1 MRPNSAENK
10 TMKIQNMCRSEMRTP
25 LFFWLMIPLVVLL
38 AAGCDGSGNP
48 WMSPPDF
55 TTVPELPDTSGI
67 APVEDDGGLKWYV
80 IREGEGWSVQ
90 AIDII
95 EGFLTLRTAD
105 GEVRQSS
112 WANGRTTP
120 DQWTVA
126 NLPENATEGLY
137 RGVLGMQL
145 GERRVIVVPPQL
157 GYEGLAD
164 TLVYDFELM
173 DIHQR

>member
-1 MRPNSAENK
+1 
-10 TMKIQNMCRSEMRTP
+10 
-25 LFFWLMIPLVVLL
+25 
-38 AAGCDGSGNP
+38 
-48 WMSPPDF
+48 
-55 TTVPELPDTSGI
+55 

-120 DQWTVA
+120 DQWTGA
-126 NLPENATEGLY
+126 SLPENATEGRY
-137 RGVLGMQL
+137 RGVRGMRLGA
-145 GERRVIVVPPQL
+145 RRGTGGPPQL
-157 GYEGLAD
+157 GDKGLAD
-164 TLVYDFELM
+164 TVVYDFELI